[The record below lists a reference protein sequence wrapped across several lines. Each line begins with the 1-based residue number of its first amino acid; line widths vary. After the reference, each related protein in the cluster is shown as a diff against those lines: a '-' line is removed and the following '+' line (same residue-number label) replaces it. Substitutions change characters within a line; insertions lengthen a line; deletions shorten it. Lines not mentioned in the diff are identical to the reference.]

1 MDDKKNKYSISKI
14 AINLT
19 LACLISG
26 VIIAI
31 TYYFTNPIA
40 KANNIKLTKD
50 AMKALVQDA
59 DSFKQVNSKEGWY
72 SGEKNNKTIAYIVPS
87 ENKGYGGEIKLLVAV
102 TPEGK
107 VINYTILSHNETPGL
122 GDNTAKDKFKKQFVG
137 KEVKNLV
144 VVKDPADQ
152 DNIQAIT
159 GATISSKAV
168 TTAVK
173 KAAVE
178 VLEVKEANN

>member
-1 MDDKKNKYSISKI
+1 MEDKTNKYSILKV

-40 KANNIKLTKD
+40 VANSIKLTN
-50 AMKALVQDA
+50 ASMKALVQDA
-59 DSFKQVNSKEGWY
+59 DSFKKVDGKEGWY
-72 SGEKNNKTIAYIVPS
+72 SAEKNYKPIAYIVPS
-87 ENKGYGGEIKLLVAV
+87 ENKGYGGVIKLLVAV

-122 GDNTAKDKFKKQFVG
+122 GDNTGKDKFKKQFVG

-144 VVKDPADQ
+144 VVKDSSDQ
-152 DNIQAIT
+152 EDIQAIT

-168 TTAVK
+168 TAAVK
-173 KAAVE
+173 KAATE
-178 VLEVKEANN
+178 VLEVKGAK

>member
-72 SGEKNNKTIAYIVPS
+72 SAEKNNKTIAYIVPS